1 MSKAERLRLFALVV
15 CCSVTAAGCTAHAQ
29 KQEWFGVISPPEGQT
44 LRYISGAEPESL
56 DPQMSSGQPEARIA
70 VAMFEGLL
78 EYDPKTLEP
87 IPGVAE
93 RWRSNGDT
101 SEYVFYLR
109 HNAKFS
115 NGDPITARDFVYTVR
130 RGLRPELASR
140 VAFMAWDIKY
150 AEALNEGG
158 AFVCDPKTKRFILAS
173 EATEGGGGGDATGAA
188 APPSIAPG
196 APCGEAAPTRE
207 AAPKGE
213 GEDAASDTTF
223 HRAIHDPELLV
234 VPLDEK
240 QRAKKVKAGTKLAQ
254 LIAGKVFVPVKPEDI
269 GVEAVDD
276 YTLRF
281 TLRQPT
287 PYFLGLAQHQFF
299 RVIHEKTVE
308 RYGVAWTKPGNIVCS
323 GSHMLAEH
331 TPYNQIVV
339 VKNPHYWDAANVHL
353 DKIIFYPLEE
363 QTTMMNLYKAGEV
376 DATYNHTVPASW
388 LKAGLRYAKD
398 YMDAP
403 ENGSTYWQLNT
414 KNGPTTDKRVRK
426 ALAMSVDRK
435 ALENFRVVSKANSAF
450 VPTGIIPG
458 YQSPPGFTLDVD
470 GAKRLLV
477 EAGYKDAAGKY
488 DPSKFPVKELEI
500 TYNTSESNR
509 QVAEFIQAQWRQNLG
524 VIIPLRSV
532 ETKSYFGMRA
542 RLDYKGIAA
551 GAGWS
556 GDYMDPYT
564 YLGLF
569 ATEGGDNG
577 TGWFDPK
584 YVKMLNDANREPDKA
599 KRYKMLS
606 EAEAYMLDNAPVI
619 PLLKPA
625 TSWMKKPYVKGM
637 YPNPGTLH
645 AWKFVYI
652 EHDQAK
658 WDTGMPDMT
667 VKGDQAAE

>member
-1 MSKAERLRLFALVV
+1 LGLFAQVV
-15 CCSVTAAGCTAHAQ
+15 GCALLAAGCVARAE
-29 KQEWFGVISPPEGQT
+29 KQEWFGVTSPPPGQM
-44 LRYISGAEPESL
+44 LRYITGAEPESL

-70 VAMFEGLL
+70 ISMFEGLL
-78 EYDPKTLEP
+78 EYHPKTLEP
-87 IPGVAE
+87 IPGIAE
-93 RWRSNGDT
+93 RWAGNGNA
-101 SEYVFYLR
+101 SEFVFFLR
-109 HNAKFS
+109 RNAKFS
-115 NGDPITARDFVYTVR
+115 NGDPITARDFVYTIR

-158 AFVCDPKTKRFILAS
+158 AFVRDPKTGRFVLAS
-173 EATEGGGGGDATGAA
+173 EAAETEGAAQA
-188 APPSIAPG
+188 APAQESAKAGEDIAP
-196 APCGEAAPTRE
+196 
-207 AAPKGE
+207 
-213 GEDAASDTTF
+213 DTEF
-223 HRAIHDPELLV
+223 HRLIHEPARLV
-234 VPLDEK
+234 VPFDEK
-240 QRAKKVKAGTKLAQ
+240 ERAKKVKAGTKVAT
-254 LIAGKVFVPVKPEDI
+254 LIEGKEFVPVKPEDI

-287 PYFLGLAQHQFF
+287 PYFLGLTQHQFF

-308 RYGVAWTKPGNIVCS
+308 RYGVNWSRPGNIVCS

-331 TPYNQIVV
+331 TPYYQVVV
-339 VKNPHYWDAANVHL
+339 VKNPNYWDAARVRL
-353 DKIIFYPLEE
+353 EKIIFVPLEE
-363 QTTMMNLYKAGEV
+363 QTTMMNLYKAGEI
-376 DATYNHTVPASW
+376 DATYNHSVPASW
-388 LKAGLRYAKD
+388 LRAGLRYSKD

-403 ENGSTYWQLNT
+403 ENGSQYWQLNT
-414 KNGPTTDKRVRK
+414 KQGPTTDKRFRK
-426 ALAMSVDRK
+426 ALAMSIDRK
-435 ALENFRVVSKANSAF
+435 ALEGFRVVSKANGAF

-458 YQSPPGFTLDVD
+458 YQGPPGFTLDVE
-470 GAKRLLV
+470 GAKRLLA
-477 EAGYKDAAGKY
+477 EAGYKDASGKF
-488 DPSKFPVKELEI
+488 DPSKFPVKDLEI

-509 QVAEFIQAQWRQNLG
+509 QVAEFIQAQWKQHLG
-524 VIIPLRSV
+524 VTVALRNI

-577 TGWFDPK
+577 TGWYDPK
-584 YVKMLNDANREPDKA
+584 FVKMLDDANREADRA
-599 KRYKMLS
+599 KRYQMLS
-606 EAEAYMLDNAPVI
+606 KAEEYLLDNAPVI

-625 TSWMKKPYVKGM
+625 TSWMKKPYVKGL

-652 EHDQAK
+652 EHDQSK
-658 WDTGMPDMT
+658 WDTAMPDMT
-667 VKGDQAAE
+667 DPHYEGE